1 MQRRGARDA
10 DLVARAKEG
19 DLDAFERLV
28 VRHRTRLLD
37 VARHTVG
44 DRETAH
50 DIVQEAL
57 LRAFRSLRSL
67 REPDRFGPW
76 LNTIVRRL
84 CQQWF
89 RGGRHRELTN
99 WAPLPGTPTV
109 IWGGSPEPQTEVVE
123 RVRAA
128 LSVLSQ
134 RERRVLILHYIQ
146 GLSCEEIARSLGI
159 VNASVRRI
167 LHYSRRKVRKEV
179 EMAQQAETPKR
190 GPRQLTVW
198 INGDMSG
205 TQGKRNLF
213 DYVEWTLAQSI
224 CLTVNK
230 VAKTIP
236 QIAEQVEAHEWYVE
250 QTVGRLVE
258 MGLLDSPKPNHHL
271 ATFIAFDAEDW
282 RRLDAL
288 TNEPA
293 GAATQRLAA
302 AEPALR
308 NAFEKTPLAGSGWQ
322 WEEMKW
328 PVYALLICNRGLRH
342 LPPAHRPAWP
352 ERPDGGRY
360 YVGGVEHAPGVRKTP
375 GNGLTANVIPGL
387 GYGWYTHPDIHR
399 ERWSYFS
406 HTDRGAVVEVLAEG
420 PQNERELL
428 ARLEGEPDRW
438 RGALAELV
446 EQRLVTRDDG
456 AYRLAFPVF
465 RSADSDVLTPAVD
478 ALAKPI
484 MDEIAVPVFADL
496 GARLDQMGY
505 GHLRGEYPQWHA
517 WLAGSVMGQAVH
529 FLLEQGVLP
538 QPPDPAPP
546 NFCMTAWEENLPLMS

>member
-10 DLVARAKEG
+10 DLVARAKDG
-19 DLDAFERLV
+19 DLDAFERLI

-37 VARHTVG
+37 LARHTVG
-44 DRETAH
+44 DREAAR

-57 LRAFRSLRSL
+57 LRAFRSLHSL
-67 REPDRFGPW
+67 REGERFGPW
-76 LNTIVRRL
+76 LNAIVRRL

-89 RGGRHRELTN
+89 RDGRRRELTN
-99 WAPLPGTPTV
+99 WTPLQGVPTV
-109 IWGGSPEPQTEVVE
+109 TWGESPEPPTEAVE

-134 RERRVLILHYIQ
+134 RERRVMVLHYLH
-146 GLSCEEIARSLGI
+146 GLTCEEIARSLGI
-159 VNASVRRI
+159 ISSSVRRI

-179 EMAQQAETPKR
+179 EMAQQAESPKR

-205 TQGKRNLF
+205 TWGKRGLF

-250 QTVGRLVE
+250 QTLGRLVE
-258 MGLLDSPKPNHHL
+258 VGLLESPKPNHHL

-288 TNEPA
+288 TGQPA
-293 GAATQRLAA
+293 GAAAQRLAA
-302 AEPALR
+302 AETTLR
-308 NAFEKTPLAGSGWQ
+308 NAFEKTPLAGSGWR
-322 WEEMKW
+322 WDEMKW
-328 PVYALLICNRGLRH
+328 PVYGLLVCNKGLRH
-342 LPPAHRPAWP
+342 LPQSYLPAWP

-360 YVGGVEHAPGVRKTP
+360 LVAGVERAPGVVTTWD
-375 GNGLTANVIPGL
+375 NGLSSDAMPGL
-387 GYGWYTHPDIHR
+387 GYGWYTHRDIHR
-399 ERWSYFS
+399 ERWSYFRGS
-406 HTDRGAVVEVLAEG
+406 DRGPVVQVLAEG
-420 PQNERELL
+420 PRDEPELL
-428 ARLEGEPDRW
+428 ARLQGDPDRW
-438 RGALAELV
+438 RGAVAELI

-456 AYRLAFPVF
+456 TYRLTFPVF
-465 RSADSDVLTPAVD
+465 RKADSDVLAPAVD

-484 MDEIAVPVFADL
+484 VDEIAVPTFADL
-496 GARLDQMGY
+496 DARLDEMGY
-505 GHLRGEYPQWHA
+505 GHLRSEYPQWHA
-517 WLAGSVMGQAVH
+517 WLAAVVMGQAVH

-538 QPPDPAPP
+538 RPPDPAPP
-546 NFCMTAWEENLPLMS
+546 NSCMVAWERNLPLMS